1 MDHAEWL
8 FKLAHPATLYTNAHL
23 SINFIVPSI
32 FHIVVCFILLGICAS
47 DYLCPNVASIADSS
61 YSDHYV
67 TKNQIRN
74 TGALMAVLLSWCN
87 SSPDLFSN
95 LVSWTTSSSPTAA
108 ALSIGEVLGAC
119 GIILCVV
126 EGSIF
131 IIMSST
137 TLSITNSQ
145 KMSILKDLTFTAVA
159 MLIMTYIAFQNKVTV
174 LNCLLMMSV
183 YVCYVTMKLTFH
195 GKHSSN
201 SNNGSITAIPSREQQ
216 QSIHGQ
222 QNSNI
227 GSGADFLDQEAM
239 LLGLEDYDDDFD
251 DDLQSFTSGHIRAGI
266 KPSLISAMDYNSLL
280 GMLEHST
287 THNDGI
293 HEQAEMMSMQSN
305 SLILPFQ
312 GDNHTNATNN
322 NNNNNGANHNIYNND
337 NNDNNDD
344 NNNDDDDDDD
354 DDNNDNIHA
363 STEHVRPII
372 PTIEINDIVSEHT
385 SHAEFTPYSDNPD
398 SELESI
404 SRSPTPNDANIVKLL
419 IRSKKYRNLTLKIFA
434 PHLINYKS
442 KSKADRVLSILTIPF
457 VLILQIACPK
467 QIDILEY
474 DKSSSKYILT
484 RSHILVLLIQAVC
497 APLISFTA
505 ISCLINVQ
513 FANFLWIFPVSITIS
528 LMAIITIFYN
538 KVKLHNKFSLFEPTS
553 QEAEEKTMRRRE
565 LERLHNIIQLSF
577 LIVGI
582 ANSIL
587 FISLI
592 ANSLIEMME
601 LYQVITGIS
610 KAVLGLTIFAWGN
623 SISDLI
629 SNIAMCRFYLKV
641 PHQDDI
647 QHIQTIA
654 TKFFVISCTSCL
666 GGVMLNSMGGIGL
679 SGFIAMVF
687 VHDHSGQW
695 WFLLSRE
702 LEDTSSSR
710 HFNSKFVVSCI
721 FILLQVIFL
730 LVIFGGPKHINQ
742 WAHEHRR
749 IIGLIMCGIWGL
761 ATLCNVFI
769 EIFG

>member
-137 TLSITNSQ
+137 TLSITNNQ
-145 KMSILKDLTFTAVA
+145 KTSILKDLAFTAVA

-183 YVCYVTMKLTFH
+183 YVCYVTMKLKFYD
-195 GKHSSN
+195 KHSSN
-201 SNNGSITAIPSREQQ
+201 NNNGSITAIPSREQQ

-222 QNSNI
+222 QNSNV
-227 GSGADFLDQEAM
+227 GPDTDFLDQEAM
-239 LLGLEDYDDDFD
+239 LSGLEDYDDDFD

-280 GMLEHST
+280 GMLENST
-287 THNDGI
+287 THSDGT

-312 GDNHTNATNN
+312 GDNHTNTTNN
-322 NNNNNGANHNIYNND
+322 TTNNNNNGANHNIYNN
-337 NNDNNDD
+337 
-344 NNNDDDDDDD
+344 NNNA
-354 DDNNDNIHA
+354 NIHA
-363 STEHVRPII
+363 STERVRPII
-372 PTIEINDIVSEHT
+372 PTIEINDTVSEHT

-404 SRSPTPNDANIVKLL
+404 SRSPTPNNANIVKLL

-457 VLILQIACPK
+457 VLVLQIACPK

-474 DKSSSKYILT
+474 DKTTSKYTLT

-497 APLISFTA
+497 SPLIGFTA

-513 FANFLWIFPVSITIS
+513 FAKFLWIFPVSITIS
-528 LMAIITIFYN
+528 LMILITIFYN

-577 LIVGI
+577 LIAGI
-582 ANSIL
+582 VNSIL

-610 KAVLGLTIFAWGN
+610 KAILGLTIFAWGN

-647 QHIQTIA
+647 QHIQTVA

-687 VHDHSGQW
+687 VHDHSDQW
-695 WFLLSRE
+695 WFLLSRD
-702 LEDTSSSR
+702 LEDTSSNH

-730 LVIFGGPKHINQ
+730 LVIFGGPKHITQ
-742 WAHEHRR
+742 WAHDHRR
-749 IIGLIMCGIWGL
+749 IIGLTMCGIWGL

-769 EIFG
+769 EIFS

>member
-23 SINFIVPSI
+23 SLSFIVPSI
-32 FHIVVCFILLGICAS
+32 FHIIVCFVLLGICAS

-67 TKNQIRN
+67 TKNHVRN

-137 TLSITNSQ
+137 TLSITNNQ
-145 KMSILKDLTFTAVA
+145 KTSILKDLSFTAVA

-174 LNCLLMMSV
+174 LNCILMMSI
-183 YVCYVTMKLTFH
+183 YACYITMKLKFH
-195 GKHSSN
+195 GKHQN
-201 SNNGSITAIPSREQQ
+201 NNGSITAVPSREQQ
-216 QSIHGQ
+216 SMHQQSSDMGT
-222 QNSNI
+222 
-227 GSGADFLDQEAM
+227 DTDLLDQEAM
-239 LLGLEDYDDDFD
+239 LSSLDEYDDDFN

-280 GMLEHST
+280 GMLENST

-305 SLILPFQ
+305 SLILPLQ
-312 GDNHTNATNN
+312 GGQHNE
-322 NNNNNGANHNIYNND
+322 ANYNNND
-337 NNDNNDD
+337 NVRAGTEP
-344 NNNDDDDDDD
+344 
-354 DDNNDNIHA
+354 IH
-363 STEHVRPII
+363 PII
-372 PTIEINDIVSEHT
+372 PTIEINDGLSVDT
-385 SHAEFTPYSDNPD
+385 SPAEFTPYSDNPD
-398 SELESI
+398 SEFESD
-404 SRSPTPNDANIVKLL
+404 SHSHSPTPNNANIVKLL

-434 PHLINYKS
+434 PHLVNYKS
-442 KSKADRVLSILTIPF
+442 KSKADRILSILTIPF
-457 VLILQIACPK
+457 VLVLQIACPK
-467 QIDILEY
+467 QIDFLEY
-474 DKSSSKYILT
+474 DKTTSRYTLT

-497 APLISFTA
+497 APLIGFTA
-505 ISCLINVQ
+505 ISCLVNIQ
-513 FANFLWIFPVSITIS
+513 FAKFLWIFPISITLS
-528 LMAIITIFYN
+528 LMILIMIFYK
-538 KVKLHNKFSLFEPTS
+538 KVKLHNKFSLFEPTL

-565 LERLHNIIQLSF
+565 LERLHNIVQLSF
-577 LIVGI
+577 LITGI
-582 ANSIL
+582 VNSIL
-587 FISLI
+587 FISMI

-610 KAVLGLTIFAWGN
+610 KAILGLTIFAWGN

-695 WFLLSRE
+695 WFLLSRD
-702 LEDTSSSR
+702 LEDTSSSH

-742 WAHEHRR
+742 WAHDHRR
-749 IIGLIMCGIWGL
+749 IIGLIMCGVWGL

-769 EIFG
+769 EIFS

>member
-137 TLSITNSQ
+137 TLSITNNQ
-145 KMSILKDLTFTAVA
+145 KTSILKDLAFTAVA

-183 YVCYVTMKLTFH
+183 YVCYVTMKLKFY

-201 SNNGSITAIPSREQQ
+201 NNNGSITAIPSREQQ

-222 QNSNI
+222 QNSNV
-227 GSGADFLDQEAM
+227 GPDTDFLDQEAM
-239 LLGLEDYDDDFD
+239 LSGLEDYDDDFD

-280 GMLEHST
+280 GMLENST
-287 THNDGI
+287 THSDGT

-312 GDNHTNATNN
+312 GDNHTNTTNN
-322 NNNNNGANHNIYNND
+322 TTNNNNNGANHNIYNN
-337 NNDNNDD
+337 
-344 NNNDDDDDDD
+344 NNNA
-354 DDNNDNIHA
+354 NIHA
-363 STEHVRPII
+363 STERVRPII
-372 PTIEINDIVSEHT
+372 PTIEINDTVSEHT

-404 SRSPTPNDANIVKLL
+404 SRSPTPNNANIVKLL

-457 VLILQIACPK
+457 VLVLQIACPK

-474 DKSSSKYILT
+474 DKTTSKYTLT

-497 APLISFTA
+497 SPLIGFTA

-513 FANFLWIFPVSITIS
+513 FAKFLWIFPVSITIS
-528 LMAIITIFYN
+528 LMILITIFYN

-577 LIVGI
+577 LIAGI
-582 ANSIL
+582 VNSIL

-610 KAVLGLTIFAWGN
+610 KAILGLTIFAWGN

-647 QHIQTIA
+647 QHIQTVA

-687 VHDHSGQW
+687 VHDHSDQW
-695 WFLLSRE
+695 WFLLSRD
-702 LEDTSSSR
+702 LEDTSSNH

-730 LVIFGGPKHINQ
+730 LVIFGGPKHITQ
-742 WAHEHRR
+742 WAHDHRR
-749 IIGLIMCGIWGL
+749 IIGLTMCGIWGL

-769 EIFG
+769 EIFS

>member
-8 FKLAHPATLYTNAHL
+8 YKLVHPATLFTNAHL
-23 SINFIVPSI
+23 SLSFIVPSM
-32 FHIVVCFILLGICAS
+32 FHIIVCFVLLGICAS

-67 TKNQIRN
+67 TKNQVRN

-137 TLSITNSQ
+137 SLSITNNQ
-145 KMSILKDLTFTAVA
+145 KSNILKDLSFTAIA

-174 LNCLLMMSV
+174 MNCLLMMSI
-183 YVCYVTMKLTFH
+183 YACYITMKLKFH
-195 GKHSSN
+195 GKN
-201 SNNGSITAIPSREQQ
+201 QNNNGSITAVPSREQQ
-216 QSIHGQ
+216 SIHQ
-222 QNSNI
+222 QNSDI
-227 GSGADFLDQEAM
+227 GTDNDFLDQEAM
-239 LLGLEDYDDDFD
+239 LSGLEDYDDDFD

-280 GMLEHST
+280 GMLENST
-287 THNDGI
+287 SHNDGT

-312 GDNHTNATNN
+312 GDQHNETN
-322 NNNNNGANHNIYNND
+322 YNS
-337 NNDNNDD
+337 
-344 NNNDDDDDDD
+344 
-354 DDNNDNIHA
+354 NDNIRA
-363 STEHVRPII
+363 GTEPTHPII
-372 PTIEINDIVSEHT
+372 PTIEINDGLSINT
-385 SHAEFTPYSDNPD
+385 SLVEFTPYSDNPD
-398 SELESI
+398 SEFESD
-404 SRSPTPNDANIVKLL
+404 SHSPTPNNTNIVKLL

-434 PHLINYKS
+434 PHLVNYKS
-442 KSKADRVLSILTIPF
+442 KSKADRILSILTIPF
-457 VLILQIACPK
+457 VLVLQVACPK

-474 DKSSSKYILT
+474 DKTTSRYTLT

-497 APLISFTA
+497 APFIGFTA
-505 ISCLINVQ
+505 ISCLVNIQ
-513 FANFLWIFPVSITIS
+513 FAKFLWIFPISMTIS
-528 LMAIITIFYN
+528 LMVLITIFYN

-565 LERLHNIIQLSF
+565 LERLHNIVQLSF
-577 LIVGI
+577 LIGGI
-582 ANSIL
+582 INSIL
-587 FISLI
+587 FISMI

-610 KAVLGLTIFAWGN
+610 KAILGLTIFAWGN

-629 SNIAMCRFYLKV
+629 SNIAMCKFYLKV

-687 VHDHSGQW
+687 VHDHAGQW
-695 WFLLSRE
+695 WFLLSRD
-702 LEDTSSSR
+702 LEDTSSNH

-721 FILLQVIFL
+721 FILLQVVFL
-730 LVIFGGPKHINQ
+730 LVIFGGPKHITQ
-742 WAHEHRR
+742 WAHDHRR
-749 IIGLIMCGIWGL
+749 IIGLAMCGIWGF

-769 EIFG
+769 EIFS

>member
-23 SINFIVPSI
+23 SLSFIVPSI
-32 FHIVVCFILLGICAS
+32 FHIIVCFVLLGICAS

-67 TKNQIRN
+67 TKNQVRN

-137 TLSITNSQ
+137 TLSITNNQ
-145 KMSILKDLTFTAVA
+145 KTSILKDLSFTAVA

-174 LNCLLMMSV
+174 LNCILMMSI
-183 YVCYVTMKLTFH
+183 YACYITMKLKFH
-195 GKHSSN
+195 GKHQN
-201 SNNGSITAIPSREQQ
+201 NNGSITAVPSREQQ
-216 QSIHGQ
+216 SMHQQSSDMGT
-222 QNSNI
+222 
-227 GSGADFLDQEAM
+227 DTDLLDQEAM
-239 LLGLEDYDDDFD
+239 LSSLDEYDDDFN

-280 GMLEHST
+280 GMLENST

-305 SLILPFQ
+305 SLILPLQ
-312 GDNHTNATNN
+312 GGQHNE
-322 NNNNNGANHNIYNND
+322 ANYNNND
-337 NNDNNDD
+337 NVRAGTEP
-344 NNNDDDDDDD
+344 
-354 DDNNDNIHA
+354 IH
-363 STEHVRPII
+363 PII
-372 PTIEINDIVSEHT
+372 PTIEINDGLSVDT
-385 SHAEFTPYSDNPD
+385 SPAEFTPYSDNPD
-398 SELESI
+398 SEFESD
-404 SRSPTPNDANIVKLL
+404 SHSHSPTPNNANIVKLL

-434 PHLINYKS
+434 PHLVNYKS
-442 KSKADRVLSILTIPF
+442 KSKADRILSILTIPF
-457 VLILQIACPK
+457 VLVLQIACPK
-467 QIDILEY
+467 QIDFLEY
-474 DKSSSKYILT
+474 DKTTSRYTLT

-497 APLISFTA
+497 APLIGFTA
-505 ISCLINVQ
+505 ISCLVNIQ
-513 FANFLWIFPVSITIS
+513 FAKFLWIFPISITLS
-528 LMAIITIFYN
+528 LMILIMIFYK
-538 KVKLHNKFSLFEPTS
+538 KVKLHNKFSLFEPTL

-565 LERLHNIIQLSF
+565 LERLHNIVQLSF
-577 LIVGI
+577 LITGI
-582 ANSIL
+582 VNSIL
-587 FISLI
+587 FISMI

-610 KAVLGLTIFAWGN
+610 KAILGLTIFAWGN

-695 WFLLSRE
+695 WFLLSRD
-702 LEDTSSSR
+702 LEDTSSSH

-742 WAHEHRR
+742 WAHDHRR
-749 IIGLIMCGIWGL
+749 IIGLIMCGVWGL

-769 EIFG
+769 EIFS